1 MFDREKFLS
10 ILFCVVVLV
19 GLAACHSE
27 PITQT
32 GVKAS
37 MIAQLDTNQYT
48 RIKWKDTTM
57 HFETV
62 KEGDT
67 VQMKFSFTN
76 TGNKLLFI
84 NDVRPS
90 CGCTVANYPEQPVAP
105 GDTGSITVRF
115 GTGWH
120 PGSQRKLVMVK
131 ANTKESV
138 NHKLIFFGEVLPKD
152 NNKKN

>member
-1 MFDREKFLS
+1 MKKYSEIGLC
-10 ILFCVVVLV
+10 IVVLLV
-19 GLAACHSE
+19 LAACHSG
-27 PITQT
+27 PATQT

-48 RIKWKDTTM
+48 RIQWKDTTM

-67 VQMKFSFTN
+67 VQMKFLFTN

-90 CGCTVANYPEQPVAP
+90 CGCTVANYPEQPVAS
-105 GDTGSITVRF
+105 GDTGSITIRF

-120 PGSQRKLVMVK
+120 PGSQRKSVLVK
-131 ANTKESV
+131 ANTKGTV